1 MSWPV
6 ARDMT
11 HPPAH
16 DAALTRFV
24 EAQSHSHA
32 AAIGELRRGRKE
44 SHWMW
49 FVFPQI
55 AGLGRSPTAQFYAIR
70 DGEEARAYLA
80 HPLLSPR
87 LHEAVA
93 VAIAAPESA
102 EAIFGAVDAMK
113 LRSSLT
119 LFAAVADDPTPFR
132 AGLNRFFGGQEDE
145 ATLDRLVRQ
154 RP

>member
-1 MSWPV
+1 
-6 ARDMT
+6 MT
-11 HPPAH
+11 HPPDH
-16 DAALTRFV
+16 DAALARFV

-32 AAIGELRRGRKE
+32 VAIDELRRGRKQ

-70 DGEEARAYLA
+70 DAGEARAYLS
-80 HPLLSPR
+80 HPLLGPR

-93 VAIAAPESA
+93 AAIAAPGSA
-102 EAIFGAVDAMK
+102 ETVFGAVDARK

-119 LFAAVADDPTPFR
+119 LFAAVAEDPTPFR
-132 AGLNRFFGGQEDE
+132 AGLDRFFGGQADE
-145 ATLDRLVRQ
+145 ATLARLDRHER
-154 RP
+154 